1 MLLPRHPIQKETR
14 RYFQRCQWLRS
25 WLVLFSSLKVDV
37 VEEVVHMLRRYWHCS
52 SGSDCL
58 PHSNTDLD
66 LVKIKGNSFFML
78 IKVIIVKSKKAIVFF
93 ILMRVISSP
102 FSFSANVLS
111 LENPPMSECV
121 RKWMDFWDVIIL
133 PSGVRAIPMIDI
145 IFVSSVRSSY
155 SHPDLLLITTHP
167 TFSDHTGPQ
176 HWTFTFWATT
186 AI

>member
-14 RYFQRCQWLRS
+14 RYFQRYQWLRS

-37 VEEVVHMLRRYWHCS
+37 DVEVVHRLRIYWHCS

-66 LVKIKGNSFFML
+66 LLKVKSKEIAFFML
-78 IKVIIVKSKKAIVFF
+78 MKVIAAESNAIAFF
-93 ILMRVISSP
+93 SSMRVISSP

-121 RKWMDFWDVIIL
+121 RKQMVLWDVIIL
-133 PSGVRAIPMIDI
+133 PSGVRVTPQIDI
-145 IFVSSVRSSY
+145 IIVIV
-155 SHPDLLLITTHP
+155 I
-167 TFSDHTGPQ
+167 
-176 HWTFTFWATT
+176 
-186 AI
+186 

>member
-14 RYFQRCQWLRS
+14 RYFQRYQWLRS

-37 VEEVVHMLRRYWHCS
+37 DVEVVHRLRIYWHCS

-66 LVKIKGNSFFML
+66 LLKVKSKEIAFFYVDESDNSWVKCNSFF
-78 IKVIIVKSKKAIVFF
+78 SS
-93 ILMRVISSP
+93 MRAISSP

-121 RKWMDFWDVIIL
+121 RKQMVLWDVIIL
-133 PSGVRAIPMIDI
+133 PSGVRVTPQIDI
-145 IFVSSVRSSY
+145 IIVIV
-155 SHPDLLLITTHP
+155 I
-167 TFSDHTGPQ
+167 
-176 HWTFTFWATT
+176 
-186 AI
+186 

>member
-14 RYFQRCQWLRS
+14 RYFQRYQWLRS

-37 VEEVVHMLRRYWHCS
+37 DVEVVHRLRIYWHCS

-66 LVKIKGNSFFML
+66 LLKINLKEIAFFML
-78 IKVIIVKSKKAIVFF
+78 MKVITFKSKAIAFF
-93 ILMRVISSP
+93 ITVRVISSP

-121 RKWMDFWDVIIL
+121 RKQMVLWDVIIL
-133 PSGVRAIPMIDI
+133 PSGVRVTPQIDI
-145 IFVSSVRSSY
+145 IIVIV
-155 SHPDLLLITTHP
+155 I
-167 TFSDHTGPQ
+167 
-176 HWTFTFWATT
+176 
-186 AI
+186 